1 MPDNILYSVS
11 KISEIVYGQLFGTI
25 NEELK
30 IKELLTDSR
39 QLIYPTHT
47 LFFAIS
53 GKRNDGHN
61 YIDEL
66 YKKGV
71 KTFVIEEY
79 FDFNKYTEAAFIVV
93 KNTLHALQALA
104 AFHRSKF
111 NIPVIGI
118 TGSNGK
124 TIVKEWLFQLLSNEY
139 NIVRSPKSY
148 NSQIGVPLSVWQL
161 NNENTLAIFEA
172 GISEPEEMEKL
183 QAIIKPTIGLFTNI
197 GQAHEINFI
206 NINQKIGEK
215 LKLFIQVNTLIYSSD
230 YYELKDR
237 LLKTELHKKINVFTW
252 SKNHPAGLNIKS
264 IKRTGLSTL
273 IKGVF
278 NENIIEITIPFSDN
292 ASIENAIH
300 CWALM
305 LNLKY
310 DNAVIA
316 QRMQKL
322 APVAMRLE
330 LKEGVNNCS
339 IINDSYNSDINSL
352 AIAIDFLNQ
361 QKQHKQKIL
370 ILSDILQSG
379 RSDEE
384 LYQQVSVLCNEK
396 KIKKIIGIGNA
407 ISKYKYLF
415 DIESDF
421 YADTDSFLNNL
432 NLHTFQKQS
441 ILLKGARTFQ
451 FERISKALQQKVHE
465 TVLEINLTAIIKNLN
480 YFRSLLKPQTK
491 IMAMVKAFSYGS
503 GSYETA
509 NVLQFHNIDYL
520 AVAYADEGLELR
532 KAGIT
537 TPIMIMNPE
546 EDGFSAMLRYHLEPE
561 IYNFRVLN
569 LFEKAIQEELI
580 SDTVVPIHIKIDT
593 GMHRLGFEEDAID
606 ELIKRL
612 KINSRLKIASIFSH
626 LASADDK
633 EQDDFTLRQIE
644 SFEKISSKIIK
655 EFKYPILRHILN
667 TAGIVRFP
675 QAQFDMVRVGLGLYG
690 IHFDKGEQSKL
701 QNVSKLKSCIS
712 QIKHLPA
719 NESVGYG
726 RSFITTKDTSIAII
740 PVGYADGLNRN
751 LSNGRGKIWIKGKLV
766 PIVGKICM
774 DMCMIDVTDIKCN
787 EGDEVLIF
795 GKEHPIAELAK
806 TIGTIPY
813 EVLTSVSRRVK
824 RVYFQE

>member
-11 KISEIVYGQLFGTI
+11 KISEIVNGQLFGTI

-79 FDFNKYTEAAFIVV
+79 FDFNKYTEAAFIIV
-93 KNTLHALQALA
+93 KNSLQALHVLA
-104 AFHRSKF
+104 AYHRSKF
-111 NIPVIGI
+111 DIPVIGI

-124 TIVKEWLFQLLSNEY
+124 TIVKEWLFQLLSNDY
-139 NIVRSPKSY
+139 NIARSPKSY

-161 NNENTLAIFEA
+161 NKENTLAIFEA
-172 GISEPEEMEKL
+172 GISEPEEMGKL
-183 QAIIKPTIGLFTNI
+183 QAIIKPTIGIFTNI

-509 NVLQFHNIDYL
+509 NILQFHNIDYL

-626 LASADDK
+626 LAVADYK
-633 EQDDFTLRQIE
+633 EEDDFTLRQIE